1 MIPYLLCPLLIN
13 GQNAATGF
21 SVEDRTNEYLEV
33 MLDGRIVCRYMYA
46 YDNSTPDR
54 LHETYKPYLHVFDA
68 DGERPITK
76 GFGGHFTHHRGIFI
90 GWNKIQFKGKSY
102 DRWHMT
108 GGEIVHQ
115 KFLDTR
121 ANSDGAEIVSL
132 THWHDENQ
140 VPMIEEIRTMSISH
154 VSQPFRLR
162 IDFSA
167 QLKALGSDVFLDGDP
182 EHAGVQYRPANEVI
196 PEETTY
202 IFPKEKADPTADL
215 DYPWVGETYTL
226 HEKRYSVVEMNH
238 PNNPKETKF
247 SAYRDYGRFGAF
259 FTHLIEADETLNITY
274 RFLIADGEMPATD
287 VIQRDWENFTGVEQ
301 QTSVPKITVV
311 GGASKSNR

>member
-1 MIPYLLCPLLIN
+1 MISHLTCPLLIN
-13 GQNAATGF
+13 GQNATVGF
-21 SVEDRTNEYLEV
+21 SIEDRTDQYLEV
-33 MLDGRIVCRYMYA
+33 MLDGRIACRYMYA

-68 DGERPITK
+68 DGQIPITK
-76 GFGGHFTHHRGIFI
+76 GFGGHYTHHRGIFI

-108 GGEIVHQ
+108 GGEIIHQ
-115 KFLDTR
+115 KFLDTC
-121 ANSDGAEIVSL
+121 ANKDGAEIVSL

-140 VPMIEEIRTMSISH
+140 VPMIEEIRTMSIGH

-162 IDFSA
+162 IDFSS

-196 PEETTY
+196 LEETTY
-202 IFPKEKADPTADL
+202 IFPKEKADPTTDL

-226 HEKRYSVVEMNH
+226 YGKRHSIVAMNH
-238 PNNPKETKF
+238 PYNPKETKF

-274 RFLIADGEMPATD
+274 RFLVADGEMPSTD
-287 VIQRDWENFTGVEQ
+287 IIQRDWDNFLGIEQ
-301 QTSVPKITVV
+301 QTPVPKTTVV
-311 GGASKSNR
+311 GGISKSNR